1 MLRAVLALGRA
12 FGVGIVLSL
21 PGMLGTALAAAPV
34 PAVAAP
40 LPPVIAVQYRLLTEF
55 AGTQKSG
62 GRITVTLTNRSPHAL
77 SKVIVR
83 LADPGLGKLTGP
95 VQESVE
101 LAAGESRQLEGEFV
115 LDSAVVS
122 AARPLDWIVVATEA
136 AGFAQQTLVRGE
148 LVQSASIDADA
159 RAASH

>member
-1 MLRAVLALGRA
+1 MLRAVLVLGRA
-12 FGVGIVLSL
+12 FGVGLALSL
-21 PGMLGTALAAAPV
+21 GTSGAALAAAPV
-34 PAVAAP
+34 PAVAAAS
-40 LPPVIAVQYRLLTEF
+40 PVVAVQYRLLTEF

-62 GRITVTLTNRSPHAL
+62 GRITVTLTNRSSHAL
-77 SKVIVR
+77 SKVTVR
-83 LADPGLGKLTGP
+83 LADPAVGKLTGP

-122 AARPLDWIVVATEA
+122 AARPLDWIVVATES

-148 LVQSASIDADA
+148 LVQAASMDADSRTA
-159 RAASH
+159 PH